1 MGFFGCLYTIPQSL
15 VNFRW
20 KLVEKLFFKVDH
32 FLICFHNLRIVHWVT
47 ELKFSSDID
56 EVLPK
61 KTLNNF
67 YVTGAIHCQNGI
79 WNLQILFLYFF
90 HAWNIW
96 CCLMCS
102 TRPHNFIHILPA
114 ELQLTCCKFS
124 CCSRLSSTRTQISFK
139 SAGVFV

>member
-1 MGFFGCLYTIPQSL
+1 MDVYTPSLKKFG
-15 VNFRW
+15 
-20 KLVEKLFFKVDH
+20 
-32 FLICFHNLRIVHWVT
+32 
-47 ELKFSSDID
+47 KFSLKIGGEIIFQSWPLFNLFSQLTHCALSDRVEIF
-56 EVLPK
+56 LRCRWSPPQK
-61 KTLNNF
+61 NNF

-79 WNLQILFLYFF
+79 WNLLILFLYFF